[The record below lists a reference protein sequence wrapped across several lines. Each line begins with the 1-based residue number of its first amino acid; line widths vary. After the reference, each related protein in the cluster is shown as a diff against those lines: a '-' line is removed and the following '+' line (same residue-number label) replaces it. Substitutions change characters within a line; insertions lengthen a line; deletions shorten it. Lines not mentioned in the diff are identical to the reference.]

1 MQIKYLSR
9 QGVPKSQIAK
19 QLGVCRQTVYN
30 HLEALDSSAQERPV
44 RPSKLDAYKEHIRV
58 RLEQFDLPVTVLF
71 GELKDQGYRGG
82 LTILREFVRPLK
94 SKMIARVTE
103 RFETQPGHQGQLDW
117 GECGTIEVCGEWKKV
132 YVFVFVLGYSRM
144 LYAQFT
150 TSCRL
155 PILLSCMQKAFD
167 VLGIPEEVL
176 VDNMKQ
182 AVDSHDV
189 LTGQVRWNRRFLDFA
204 DHHTLLPVACPPY
217 WPRVKGK
224 VERGVGYIKS
234 SFLEGRVFTD
244 LADLNAQLFSWTDAV
259 ANCRTHGTTGE
270 RPIDR
275 YQDEQNHLRA
285 LSAIPVYDTRPLTF
299 RVVSSDCFVNF
310 EGVRYSV
317 DPVAVGQIVCVRPD
331 GEDVGTSFG
340 VYFNDVLIGHHHIRA
355 KGSRP
360 VMLAHHQ
367 QAIRDLTRGQANN
380 AASNRQKQPRFEQR
394 TASSI
399 GMGLSLSPFQDAPS
413 VQERSLAEYE
423 HLLTGEVL

>member
-189 LTGQVRWNRRFLDFA
+189 LTGQVRWNRRFLDLDFV

-234 SFLEGRVFTD
+234 SF
-244 LADLNAQLFSWTDAV
+244 
-259 ANCRTHGTTGE
+259 
-270 RPIDR
+270 
-275 YQDEQNHLRA
+275 
-285 LSAIPVYDTRPLTF
+285 
-299 RVVSSDCFVNF
+299 
-310 EGVRYSV
+310 
-317 DPVAVGQIVCVRPD
+317 
-331 GEDVGTSFG
+331 
-340 VYFNDVLIGHHHIRA
+340 
-355 KGSRP
+355 
-360 VMLAHHQ
+360 
-367 QAIRDLTRGQANN
+367 RDLTRGQANN

>member
-9 QGVPKSQIAK
+9 QGVPKTQIAK

-30 HLEALDSSAQERPV
+30 HLKAPDSEPEERQA
-44 RPSKLDAYKEHIRV
+44 RPSKLDAYKEYIRT
-58 RLEQFDLPVTVLF
+58 RLEQFDLPVSVLF
-71 GELKDQGYRGG
+71 EEIKGQGYTGG
-82 LTILREFVRPLK
+82 LTILREFVRPFK
-94 SKMIARVTE
+94 ATMIARVTE

-117 GECGTIEVCGEWKKV
+117 GECGTLQVGDERKKL

-144 LYAQFT
+144 LFAQFT

-155 PILLSCMQKAFD
+155 PILLGCIQKAFD

-182 AVDSHDV
+182 AVESHDV
-189 LTGQVRWNRRFLDFA
+189 LTGTVRWNRRFLDFA
-204 DHHTLLPVACPPY
+204 DHHTVLPVACPPY

-234 SFLEGRVFTD
+234 SFLEGRSFSD
-244 LADLNAQLFSWTDAV
+244 LADLNAQLTSWLAHM
-259 ANCRTHGTTGE
+259 ANCRIHGTTGQ

-275 YQDEQNHLRA
+275 YLSEQDHLRP
-285 LSAIPVYDTRPLTF
+285 LSAVPVYDTRPITF

-317 DPVAVGQIVCVRPD
+317 DPLGVGQIVCVRCE
-331 GEDVGTSFG
+331 GEGVGAAFG
-340 VYFNDVLIGHHHIRA
+340 VYFNDQLIGQHHIRA

-367 QAIRDLTRGQANN
+367 QAIQSFTRGQ
-380 AASNRQKQPRFEQR
+380 SRTSKRQKRPQFEQQ
-394 TASSI
+394 TPSS
-399 GMGLSLSPFQDAPS
+399 SPLNVLLFQDAPP
-413 VQERSLAEYE
+413 VQERTLADYE
-423 HLLTGEVL
+423 HLIGEVVL